1 MRKIVLRVVT
11 SLIVIIMGLYYSGYR
26 LKSEDLL
33 VEMIDE
39 LSINVIDDPM
49 IIYDENNIRSYL
61 LEEDS
66 NFVIFTVIRKGIL
79 WKFPSNVPGFYSDN
93 FGETTSSLMVK
104 EKESLPHVLLFY
116 RDMFKYNQEI
126 YDNIIDTVYLSGA
139 DKSYAF
145 VYNNE
150 KYDKVELDRSKNHFR
165 LKSQLPCYIGSYDDY
180 EPLFN
185 VNNLFTENISKVN
198 VCIEDCVD
206 YSMSFSEIENITTY
220 SYDYLAKWPDIKA
233 DLILKFYTDT
243 EDVLEFIIGDNMGYI
258 RYTNNLDGESRLS
271 AIPLEILRDKISSF
285 KEVLM
290 RG

>member
-79 WKFPSNVPGFYSDN
+79 WRFESDVPGFYSNN
-93 FGETTSSLMVK
+93 FGEITSPLMVK
-104 EKESLPHVLLFY
+104 EKEGLPHVLLFY
-116 RDMFKYNQEI
+116 RDMFKYNQDI
-126 YDNIIDTVYLSGA
+126 YEDIVDTVYLSNA

-150 KYDKVELDRSKNHFR
+150 KYDKIELDRSKNYFR
-165 LKSQLPCYIGSYDDY
+165 LKSQLPSYIGSYDDY
-180 EPLFN
+180 EAIFN
-185 VNNLFTENISKVN
+185 VNNLFTEDILKVN

-206 YSMSFSEIENITTY
+206 YSVSFSQIEDITTY
-220 SYDYLAKWPDIKA
+220 SHDYLEKWPDIKP

-243 EDVLEFIIGDNMGYI
+243 EDVLEFIIGCQ
-258 RYTNNLDGESRLS
+258 
-271 AIPLEILRDKISSF
+271 
-285 KEVLM
+285 
-290 RG
+290 